1 MKQKIRI
8 LLLLC
13 SGFLFSCSLSQ
24 QEWLEI
30 AEQTGAR
37 EHARAVL
44 EEKLEPYADSEIFRD
59 VEEVREL
66 LIALEQLIES
76 IWGKDEKE
84 VSSDKR
90 LVKYSNDYQARAIVD
105 FEQGYLRV
113 ETIAT
118 EDPQEQLKR
127 ATQLALLTPRN
138 LTVED
143 IFSDKE
149 PQLGDEPFLH
159 GQVLDHE
166 RQPIRYEWRAGRF
179 ADYLI
184 QHHLQQ
190 EALDNRRIYAVQT
203 PLVDDHLKLRQL
215 EYSDYV
221 LAAAQ
226 QYQVSP
232 ALIYA
237 VIEVE
242 SSFNPYAVSPANA
255 FGLMQVVPATA
266 GRDVFE
272 RVKRIPGEPTR
283 QQLFKPD
290 FNIDIGSA
298 YLYLLDDLY
307 LPRVLNPQSRR
318 YAMISAYNGGAG
330 NVFRAFSA
338 DRETALRRINSM
350 TPDEV
355 YKHLTT
361 THPFAETRRYLEKV
375 QQALTNY

>member
-1 MKQKIRI
+1 MLFLSSG
-8 LLLLC
+8 LLL
-13 SGFLFSCSLSQ
+13 SCSLSQ

-30 AEQTGAR
+30 AERTGAR
-37 EHARAVL
+37 EHARVIL
-44 EEKLEPYADSEIFRD
+44 EEKLEPYTDSEIFRD
-59 VEEVREL
+59 VEEMREL
-66 LIALEQLIES
+66 LKALEQLIES
-76 IWGKDEKE
+76 IWGENEKE

-105 FEQGYLRV
+105 FEQGYLRI

-118 EDPQEQLKR
+118 ENPRQQLQQ
-127 ATQLALLTPRN
+127 ATRLALLTPRN
-138 LTVED
+138 LTIED

-149 PQLGDEPFLH
+149 PQLGAEPFLL

-179 ADYLI
+179 AEYLV

-190 EALDNRRIYAVQT
+190 EPLDNRRIYAVQT
-203 PLVDDHLKLRQL
+203 PLVDNHLKLRQL

-226 QYQVSP
+226 EYQVSP

-283 QQLFKPD
+283 QELFRAG

-307 LPRVLNPQSRR
+307 LPRVVNPQSRR

-330 NVFRAFSA
+330 NVFRAFSS
-338 DRETALRRINSM
+338 DRERALQRINSM
-350 TPDEV
+350 TPDQV
-355 YKHLTT
+355 YQHLTT

-375 QQALTNY
+375 QQAMNNYQ